1 MIINDDVEY
10 IHECIQHNYSH
21 SRTDER
27 LCVTKSL
34 RKRVVTSLYP
44 HVLRIVRC
52 DNLYGVT

>member
-27 LCVTKSL
+27 LCVTTHQVTAKKSCDI
-34 RKRVVTSLYP
+34 
-44 HVLRIVRC
+44 LRIVRC